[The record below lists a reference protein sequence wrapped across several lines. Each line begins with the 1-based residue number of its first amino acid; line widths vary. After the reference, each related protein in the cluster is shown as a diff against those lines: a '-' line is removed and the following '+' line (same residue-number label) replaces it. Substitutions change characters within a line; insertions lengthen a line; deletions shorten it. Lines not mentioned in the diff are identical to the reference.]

1 MYMDI
6 IQLKCKGE
14 EMMKKFK
21 KVISTIMLAIMFAAI
36 GSTVSFFNETN
47 VVSASVG
54 NYPVQKVNIVGR
66 SGGYIQYNSSKE
78 LVLGEEDA
86 NNNCEWQFVYVDDN
100 VFKITA
106 SNGQVI
112 TPSNLK
118 VSEGVTCNL
127 QKDTSSNSQNW
138 VIEGQDKDVLGN
150 YLTYKITNYV
160 DKTLALTYS
169 EDGTLKLAKYSNE
182 DNGKWLLNSAGLQG
196 FAGYSL
202 DMEGNEKASNI
213 GGLLGKTVY
222 VDNLED
228 FMKYSAGDIATTIVI
243 TKDISVDVP
252 ENYQH
257 LDSDEK
263 LLTKIKVGKNKT
275 IIGSYGVSLNNIY
288 FYLDKYSD
296 SGNFIIKNLTL
307 KHDETLDLNNFIPM
321 YISQGE
327 NFWIDHC
334 TFAGHDSYASEN
346 GTLQEIH
353 QKGIDENNHPVDKFV
368 YVGVKADY
376 VTISDSKFDNHE
388 YGLILGYPNENSEEI
403 MNTYTGYPRMTI
415 SGNSFTRMYCRA
427 PGLMRYGN
435 YHVLNNYVED
445 AHLAFTLYT
454 RATVYSESNYFT
466 GVKGILDDKLC
477 AGFTDVGSYP
487 SLKAK
492 VSPASTWNP
501 SENYSYKTLSAEETK
516 EYCTNYS
523 GAQSSEKTFKY
534 VKNLFYSDDTVIEEP
549 SNEVKEPVIH
559 NFTIDEKNSSFFK
572 INGAL
577 SSSKGKVE
585 YNGLTLTQCLKLD
598 SAASIEF
605 TTIEPARCNL
615 VFNSN
620 FSGQV
625 LIDGIKYKAENG
637 VVSVELNPGNH
648 TIKKSN
654 TGNLYYIGLYY

>member
-112 TPSNLK
+112 TPSNLE

-353 QKGIDENNHPVDKFV
+353 QKGIDENNH
-368 YVGVKADY
+368 
-376 VTISDSKFDNHE
+376 
-388 YGLILGYPNENSEEI
+388 
-403 MNTYTGYPRMTI
+403 
-415 SGNSFTRMYCRA
+415 
-427 PGLMRYGN
+427 
-435 YHVLNNYVED
+435 VLNNYVED